1 MVSSKYG
8 DQFSFTSAEVIYP
21 STLAGI
27 KKYLSSGLIKG
38 IGPVIANLIVDEFKN
53 DTLTVIEYTPE
64 KLAKIKGISR
74 KKAVAIGES
83 FNEIKKMQNSVIF
96 LQGYNITANMAIKI
110 YDAYGDKTIEYVKNN
125 PYRLVEDIDG
135 IGFLTADNIAKSM
148 GIASNSLFRI
158 RAGVVHTISDN
169 TEKTGNTFI
178 YKKQLIEA
186 ISNLLGL
193 NTESNEDKFNEV
205 LDDMGYD
212 KTLTIFRA
220 KNGQEIV
227 MLTRMYFT
235 ESSVAQKLALL
246 NITASSNNIDYSKAI
261 TFFENLNKITF
272 DEQQRLAIDASLKRG
287 LVLLLAV
294 QVRVKQQ

>member
-1 MVSSKYG
+1 
-8 DQFSFTSAEVIYP
+8 
-21 STLAGI
+21 
-27 KKYLSSGLIKG
+27 
-38 IGPVIANLIVDEFKN
+38 
-53 DTLTVIEYTPE
+53 
-64 KLAKIKGISR
+64 
-74 KKAVAIGES
+74 
-83 FNEIKKMQNSVIF
+83 
-96 LQGYNITANMAIKI
+96 
-110 YDAYGDKTIEYVKNN
+110 
-125 PYRLVEDIDG
+125 
-135 IGFLTADNIAKSM
+135 M

-246 NITASSNNIDYSKAI
+246 NITAKR
-261 TFFENLNKITF
+261 LL
-272 DEQQRLAIDASLKRG
+272 RLATELFAENSRSAVTTRRIRHIM
-287 LVLLLAV
+287 LV
-294 QVRVKQQ
+294 